1 MKTIEETFKTEKEIL
16 EEFFLK
22 IELILYLTVLQLLY
36 ARRRRDVLW
45 DHPWRAGGVQF
56 FVRSISPKLY

>member
-45 DHPWRAGGVQF
+45 VQPWRAGGVQF